1 MSDIQYLKGV
11 GPKRAEM
18 LEKLD
23 INSVGDLLHYYPRTY
38 QDRQLHTPISELKKV
53 DLYISKTKVIRTQFI
68 PTKNILI
75 FKAFLQELPKGNT
88 IEASWFKRKTFS
100 YDPFQKIKQ
109 DFIQDENVWIV
120 GRRNAKYAF
129 DTNKISVDE
138 YYKEDDP
145 MAMQVHVDRIVP
157 VYALTQGLSPKIFR
171 EVMYKA
177 MNSQV
182 QLEKETIPLKLLEK
196 RKFLGIE
203 TALKNIH
210 FPNTLIQLSKA
221 RERAIYE
228 EFLLLSSALL
238 IKRKQNKETHKKYKY
253 EIKKHLLTP
262 FKENLGFELTSCQ
275 VKVINEIFKDMIK
288 SKPMLRLLQGD
299 VGSGKTVAA
308 LSAILLAVENKYQTA
323 FLAPTEILAEQHFI
337 TIKKFLGDLP
347 VNFEILTS
355 KTTAK
360 KKKEIIEKLA
370 KGEIDILV
378 GTHAIIEPNI
388 KFKNLKLAVIDEQHK
403 FGVKQRAILKNKA
416 KEIDL
421 LTMTATPIPRTLA
434 LAFYGDLD
442 VSTINKLPPGRKEI
456 LTCQANQ
463 EVAFDRAKEEI
474 EKGRQVYMVYPIIEE
489 SEKLALKPVKAEFE
503 KLSKDVFKDYKL
515 EMIHG
520 QMSGKEKQKVMQKF
534 LDKKIDMLLAT
545 PVIEVGI
552 DVKNVTLM
560 IIQNAER
567 FGLASLHQL
576 RGRIG
581 RGEHQSEC
589 ILVAGDNGGKN
600 NERMKIMCKTNDG
613 FVIGEKDIELRG
625 PGEILGTRQH
635 GDVEFKTADLVKDK
649 DILAWAVEDRD
660 LIFKD
665 DTNLS
670 KPENQNFR
678 KRLIELYNKHWHMID
693 LS

>member
-23 INSVGDLLHYYPRTY
+23 INNVRDLLHYYPRTY
-38 QDRQLHTPISELKKV
+38 QDRQIHTPISELKKV
-53 DLYISKTKVIRTQFI
+53 DLYIAKTKVIRTQFI

-88 IEASWFKRKTFS
+88 IEASWFKKRNFS

-109 DFIQDENVWIV
+109 DLKQDEIVWVV
-120 GRRNAKYAF
+120 GRRDSKYAF

-145 MAMQVHVDRIVP
+145 MAMQVHIDRIVP

-171 EVMYKA
+171 EIMYKA
-177 MNSQV
+177 MGSQI

-203 TALKNIH
+203 TALQNLH
-210 FPNTLIQLSKA
+210 FPSTLVQLSKA

-238 IKRKQNKETHKKYKY
+238 IKKKQNKETHKKYKY
-253 EIKKHLLTP
+253 EIKKNLLTP

-275 VKVINEIFKDMIK
+275 IKVINEIFKDMTK

-308 LSAILLAVENKYQTA
+308 LSAMLLAVENKYQTA
-323 FLAPTEILAEQHFI
+323 FLAPTEILAEQHFM
-337 TIKKFLGDLP
+337 TMQKFLGDLP
-347 VNFEILTS
+347 VKFEILTS

-388 KFKNLKLAVIDEQHK
+388 KFKNLRLAVIDEQHK

-442 VSTINKLPPGRKEI
+442 VSTITKLPPGREPI

-489 SEKLALKPVKAEFE
+489 SEKLAAKPVKAEFE

-520 QMSGKEKQKVMQKF
+520 QMSGKQKQKVMQKF

-589 ILVAGDNGGKN
+589 ILVAGDTGGKN
-600 NERMKIMCKTNDG
+600 NERIKIMCKTNDG

-635 GDVEFKTADLVKDK
+635 GEVEFKTADIVKDK
-649 DILAWAVEDRD
+649 NILSWAVEDRD
-660 LIFKD
+660 YIFKD
-665 DTNLS
+665 DVNLS
-670 KPENQNFR
+670 KPENKNFR
-678 KRLIELYNKHWHMID
+678 ERLIELYNKHWHMID

>member
-11 GPKRAEM
+11 GPKRAGL

-23 INSVGDLLHYYPRTY
+23 INFARDLLHYYPRAY
-38 QDRQLHTPISELKKV
+38 QDRQLNTPVSDFKKI
-53 DLYISKTKVIRTQFI
+53 DFYIAKTKVIRTQFI
-68 PTKNILI
+68 PTKNITI
-75 FKAFLQELPKGNT
+75 FKAFLQELPTGEM
-88 IEASWFKRKTFS
+88 IEASWFKRRTFS
-100 YDPFQKIKQ
+100 YDPFKKIKE
-109 DFIQDENVWIV
+109 DFVADEILWII
-120 GRRNAKYAF
+120 GRKDSKYALS
-129 DTNKISVDE
+129 TNKISVDE
-138 YYKEDDP
+138 YYKDTDEVAP
-145 MAMQVHVDRIVP
+145 LIHINRFVP
-157 VYALTQGLSPKIFR
+157 VYALTHGLNPKIFR
-171 EVMYKA
+171 EIVYNA
-177 MNSQV
+177 INSQV
-182 QLEKETIPLKLLEK
+182 KLEKETIPEKLLKK

-203 TALKNIH
+203 TAVRNIH
-210 FPNTLIQLSKA
+210 FPNTLLELSKA

-228 EFLLLSSALL
+228 EFLLLSTALT
-238 IKRKQNKETHKKYKY
+238 IKRKQNKETKKAYNYK
-253 EIKKHLLTP
+253 IKKHLLTP
-262 FKENLGFELTSCQ
+262 FKEGLGFTLTSCQ
-275 VKVINEIFKDMIK
+275 VKVINEIFKDMMHQ
-288 SKPMLRLLQGD
+288 KPMLRLLQGD

-323 FLAPTEILAEQHFI
+323 FLAPTEILAEQHFM
-337 TIKKFLGDLP
+337 TMKKFLNGLD

-360 KKKEIIEKLA
+360 KKKEIIEKLS

-442 VSTINKLPPGRKEI
+442 VSTIKELPPGRKEI
-456 LTCQANQ
+456 FTCEANQ
-463 EVAFDRAKEEI
+463 ELALERAKEEVA
-474 EKGRQVYMVYPIIEE
+474 KGRQVYMVYPIIEE
-489 SEKLALKPVKAEFE
+489 SDKLAVKPVKEEFE
-503 KLSKDVFKDYKL
+503 KLSKGELKDYKL
-515 EMIHG
+515 EMLHG
-520 QMSGKEKQKVMQKF
+520 QMSGKDKQKVMQKF
-534 LDKKIDMLLAT
+534 IDKEIDILLAT

-589 ILVAGDNGGKN
+589 LLVPGEQAGKN
-600 NERMKIMCKTNDG
+600 NERIKIMCKTNDG
-613 FVIGEKDIELRG
+613 FIIGEKDIELRG

-635 GDVEFKTADLVKDK
+635 GEIEFKTADLVKDK
-649 DILAWAVEDRD
+649 DMLAWAVEDRD
-660 LIFKD
+660 FLLQQD
-665 DTNLS
+665 PSLS
-670 KPENQNFR
+670 HLENQNF
-678 KRLIELYNKHWHMID
+678 KERLLELYNKHWHMID